1 MKGQKSLVL
10 QYSTSQHS
18 WFYQLTHVAA
28 QRLMRWRQLHHERR
42 ELARLSD
49 AALDDIGL
57 SRADILREVERPFW
71 EDPLKK

>member
-10 QYSTSQHS
+10 QYSASRHN
-18 WFYQLTHVAA
+18 WFYYLGQGFSQQL
-28 QRLMRWRQLHHERR
+28 LRWRQLHRQRR

-71 EDPLKK
+71 DDPLKK

>member
-10 QYSTSQHS
+10 QYSTSRHS
-18 WFYQLTHVAA
+18 WFYYLGQGFS
-28 QRLMRWRQLHHERR
+28 QQLMRWRQLHRERR

-71 EDPLKK
+71 DDPLKK